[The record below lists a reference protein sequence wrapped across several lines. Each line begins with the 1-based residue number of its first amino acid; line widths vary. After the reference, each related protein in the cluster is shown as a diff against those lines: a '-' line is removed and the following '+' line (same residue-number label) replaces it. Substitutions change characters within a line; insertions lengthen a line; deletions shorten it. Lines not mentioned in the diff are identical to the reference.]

1 VLALVGYGKKY
12 LNRKH
17 RVLDYLN
24 QAVYPF
30 YILHQTV
37 IVILAYYIVQT
48 RNESILS
55 KYIYTVGITFFI
67 TVGIYHLLIRPYN
80 LTRFLFGM
88 KPKRN
93 AKPTVLPAIEKEN
106 EVVMLSA

>member
-1 VLALVGYGKKY
+1 VL
-12 LNRKH
+12 N
-17 RVLDYLN
+17 YLN

-37 IVILAYYIVQT
+37 IVLVVYYIVQT

-55 KYIYTVGITFFI
+55 KYIYTVGITFFV
-67 TVGIYHLLIRPYN
+67 TVLVYHLLVRPYA

-88 KPKRN
+88 KPF
-93 AKPTVLPAIEKEN
+93 EKKSQELRIKN
-106 EVVMLSA
+106 QEKKADPGSVIIQEPIVSSSV